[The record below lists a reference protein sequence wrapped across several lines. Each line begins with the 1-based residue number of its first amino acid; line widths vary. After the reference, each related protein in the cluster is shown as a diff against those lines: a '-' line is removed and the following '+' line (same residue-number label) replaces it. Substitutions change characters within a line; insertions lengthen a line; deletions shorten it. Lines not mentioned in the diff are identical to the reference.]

1 MVYPV
6 SPDADGAGRVPRH
19 FALVPAAGTGSRA
32 GAPVPKQYLRFGA
45 RTMLQ
50 WSVDALAAMDWI
62 GRIVVVVAAHD
73 MQAAT
78 ELAGRPRVQVLAAG
92 GASRRDTVLAGLR
105 ALAAEAA
112 EDDWVLVHDAA
123 RPGIEAAALERLRFG
138 LAGAPVG
145 GLLALPLRDTVKR
158 ARARPR
164 STPSVDPV
172 GAAAASHG
180 DVHGGAHVDAHQGDE
195 VWETLDRSQL
205 WVAQTPQMFRFGL
218 LSRALAACPDVT
230 DEAAAMEQ
238 AGHAPWLI
246 EGARSNFKVT
256 DPEDIELMRL
266 VLDARARPE

>member
-1 MVYPV
+1 MVNPV

-73 MQAAT
+73 TRAAT
-78 ELAGRPRVQVLAAG
+78 ELAGWPQVQVLAAG

-112 EDDWVLVHDAA
+112 EGDWVLVHDAA
-123 RPGIEAAALERLRFG
+123 RPGIEAAALERLRSG
-138 LAGAPVG
+138 LAGAPAG

-158 ARARPR
+158 ARGRRR
-164 STPSVDPV
+164 STPSVDPA
-172 GAAAASHG
+172 GTASAPH
-180 DVHGGAHVDAHQGDE
+180 DDALAGAHHGDE

-266 VLDARARPE
+266 VLDARARPEQRE

>member
-62 GRIVVVVAAHD
+62 ERIVVVVAVD
-73 MQAAT
+73 DTRAAR
-78 ELAGRPRVQVLAAG
+78 ELAGRPRVQVLAVG
-92 GASRRDTVLAGLR
+92 GASRRDTVLAGLQ

-123 RPGIEAAALERLRFG
+123 RPGVEAAALERLRSG
-138 LAGAPVG
+138 LMDAPAG

-158 ARARPR
+158 ARRR
-164 STPSVDPV
+164 STPSVDPA
-172 GAAAASHG
+172 GAAATPH
-180 DVHGGAHVDAHQGDE
+180 VGAHVETHQGDE
-195 VWETLDRSQL
+195 VCETLDRSQL

-230 DEAAAMEQ
+230 DEAAAMER
-238 AGHAPWLI
+238 AGHAPWLV

-266 VLDARARPE
+266 VLDARARPEQRG

>member
-50 WSVDALAAMDWI
+50 WSIDALAAMDWI
-62 GRIVVVVAAHD
+62 ERVVVVVAAD
-73 MQAAT
+73 DTRAAR
-78 ELAGRPRVQVLAAG
+78 ELVGRPRVQVLAVG
-92 GASRRDTVLAGLR
+92 GASRRDTVLAGLQ
-105 ALAAEAA
+105 ALATEAA
-112 EDDWVLVHDAA
+112 DDDWVLVHDAA
-123 RPGIEAAALERLRFG
+123 RPGVEAAALERLRSG
-138 LAGAPVG
+138 LMGAPVG

-164 STPSVDPV
+164 STLSVDPV
-172 GAAAASHG
+172 GAAAAP
-180 DVHGGAHVDAHQGDE
+180 HVGAHQGDE
-195 VWETLDRSQL
+195 VCETLDRSQL

-230 DEAAAMEQ
+230 DEAAAMER

-256 DPEDIELMRL
+256 DPEDVELMRL
-266 VLDARARPE
+266 VLDARARPEQRG